1 MSLETNNIENKAKRF
16 EFILYCFIML
26 VVFLL
31 GTTLD
36 AKSQTLKKTFKF
48 ATFYTAFS
56 GGNSI
61 ADNNIYSVTNGL
73 QTDVLETP
81 FDYSFTAGVR
91 KIARFGY
98 ENRAN
103 VFYDGTEKS
112 YSDAATIGKVKG
124 FEFLFEADWRRQ
136 QGRNFLDQDYFL
148 RYVAKNWIAKAEYL
162 QDGFADVEY
171 FEGSQR
177 LRINANDRLSFNLGV
192 AQRISEPYGYNP
204 LEEWVLSNNNIH
216 YTSLAIQEGYVV
228 DVQSGEYFSPDGEL
242 VANSVDVWEQVVIPE
257 VINDYVAK
265 KRNELP
271 NVWNYSVVV
280 GYDYYKYSKEFWMH
294 NWVSVM
300 PYHLKTDDEYSYF
313 ETTEGGQWIDYGA
326 GLIFG
331 WRLNKSLG
339 VFLEGKYNKYWNRE
353 WHDFSVGLNYVIL

>member
-1 MSLETNNIENKAKRF
+1 MRLIFA
-16 EFILYCFIML
+16 ILLC
-26 VVFLL
+26 LL
-31 GTTLD
+31 SFSTQ
-36 AKSQTLKKTFKF
+36 AQTLKKTFKF

-56 GGNSI
+56 GGNSV
-61 ADNNIYSVTNGL
+61 ADESVYSVMSGL
-73 QTDVLETP
+73 EKDVLETP

-112 YSDAATIGKVKG
+112 YSDAANIGRVKG

-148 RYVAKNWIAKAEYL
+148 RYVAKNWIAKVEYL

-171 FEGSQR
+171 FEGSER
-177 LRINANDRLSFNLGV
+177 YRINVNDKLSFNIGL
-192 AQRISEPYGYNP
+192 AQRISEPYGYDP
-204 LEEWVLSNNNIH
+204 LSEWLLDDNNIH
-216 YTSLAIQEGYVV
+216 YTNLALEEGYTIE
-228 DVQSGEYFSPDGEL
+228 VQENEYYDPSGEL
-242 VANSVDVWEQVVIPE
+242 VADNADVWQQIIIPDVIG
-257 VINDYVAK
+257 NYVNR

-271 NVWNYSVVV
+271 NQWNYSLVL
-280 GYDYYKYSKEFWMH
+280 GYDYYKYSKDFWMH
-294 NWVSVM
+294 SWASVM
-300 PYHLKTDDEYSYF
+300 PYHLNTGGEYSYF
-313 ETTEGGQWIDYGA
+313 ETTNGEQWTDYGL

-339 VFLEGKYNKYWNRE
+339 VFLEGKYNRYWNRE

>member
-1 MSLETNNIENKAKRF
+1 MRLLFA
-16 EFILYCFIML
+16 ILLC
-26 VVFLL
+26 LL
-31 GTTLD
+31 SFSTQ
-36 AKSQTLKKTFKF
+36 AQTLKKTFKF

-56 GGNSI
+56 GGNSV
-61 ADNNIYSVTNGL
+61 ADESVYSVMNGL
-73 QTDVLETP
+73 EKDVLETP

-112 YSDAATIGKVKG
+112 YSDAANIGRVKG

-148 RYVAKNWIAKAEYL
+148 RYVAKNWIAKVEYL

-171 FEGSQR
+171 FEGSER
-177 LRINANDRLSFNLGV
+177 YRINVNDKFSFNIGL
-192 AQRISEPYGYNP
+192 AQRISEPYGYDP
-204 LEEWVLSNNNIH
+204 LSEWLLDDNNIH
-216 YTSLAIQEGYVV
+216 YTNLALEEGYTIE
-228 DVQSGEYFSPDGEL
+228 VQENEYYDPSGEL
-242 VANSVDVWEQVVIPE
+242 VADNADVWQQIIIPDVIG
-257 VINDYVAK
+257 NYVNR

-271 NVWNYSVVV
+271 NQWNYSLVL
-280 GYDYYKYSKEFWMH
+280 GYDYYKYSKDFWMH
-294 NWVSVM
+294 SWASVM
-300 PYHLKTDDEYSYF
+300 PYHLNTGGEYSYF
-313 ETTEGGQWIDYGA
+313 ETTNGEQWTDYGL

-339 VFLEGKYNKYWNRE
+339 VFLEGKYNRYWNRE

>member
-1 MSLETNNIENKAKRF
+1 LH
-16 EFILYCFIML
+16 
-26 VVFLL
+26 
-31 GTTLD
+31 
-36 AKSQTLKKTFKF
+36 
-48 ATFYTAFS
+48 
-56 GGNSI
+56 
-61 ADNNIYSVTNGL
+61 
-73 QTDVLETP
+73 
-81 FDYSFTAGVR
+81 
-91 KIARFGY
+91 
-98 ENRAN
+98 
-103 VFYDGTEKS
+103 
-112 YSDAATIGKVKG
+112 
-124 FEFLFEADWRRQ
+124 
-136 QGRNFLDQDYFL
+136 
-148 RYVAKNWIAKAEYL
+148 
-162 QDGFADVEY
+162 
-171 FEGSQR
+171 
-177 LRINANDRLSFNLGV
+177 ANDRLSFNIGV

-216 YTSLAIQEGYVV
+216 YTSLAVQEGYTV
-228 DVQSGEYFSPDGEL
+228 DVQNGEYFSPNGEL
-242 VANSVDVWEQVVIPE
+242 VANNVDVWEQVVIPQ

-313 ETTEGGQWIDYGA
+313 ETTEGGQWLDYGA

>member
-1 MSLETNNIENKAKRF
+1 MSPEANNIRNKVKRL

-31 GTTLD
+31 GSTLD
-36 AKSQTLKKTFKF
+36 AKGQTLKRTFKY

-56 GGNSI
+56 GGNSV
-61 ADNNIYSVTNGL
+61 ADDNIYSVTNGL
-73 QTDVLETP
+73 QTDILETP
-81 FDYSFTAGVR
+81 FDYSITAGVR

-112 YSDAATIGKVKG
+112 YSDAANIGKVKG

-148 RYVAKNWIAKAEYL
+148 RYVAKNWIAKVEYL

-177 LRINANDRLSFNLGV
+177 LRINANDRLSFNIGV

-216 YTSLAIQEGYVV
+216 YTSLAIQEGYTV
-228 DVQSGEYFSPDGEL
+228 DVQAGEYLSPDGTL
-242 VANSVDVWEQVVIPE
+242 VASRP
-257 VINDYVAK
+257 
-265 KRNELP
+265 RN
-271 NVWNYSVVV
+271 Y
-280 GYDYYKYSKEFWMH
+280 
-294 NWVSVM
+294 
-300 PYHLKTDDEYSYF
+300 T
-313 ETTEGGQWIDYGA
+313 YG
-326 GLIFG
+326 
-331 WRLNKSLG
+331 
-339 VFLEGKYNKYWNRE
+339 V
-353 WHDFSVGLNYVIL
+353 

>member
-1 MSLETNNIENKAKRF
+1 MVEKRD
-16 EFILYCFIML
+16 LTPVVYALIML
-26 VVFLL
+26 GVFLL
-31 GTTLD
+31 ASFTTN
-36 AKSQTLKKTFKF
+36 AQTLKKTLKF

-162 QDGFADVEY
+162 QDGFADVQY

-177 LRINANDRLSFNLGV
+177 LRLNANDRLSFNIGV

-216 YTSLAIQEGYVV
+216 YTSLAIQEGYTV
-228 DVQSGEYFSPDGEL
+228 DVQAGEYFSPDGEL

-300 PYHLKTDDEYSYF
+300 PYHLKTDDEFSYF

>member
-1 MSLETNNIENKAKRF
+1 MRLLFA
-16 EFILYCFIML
+16 ILLC
-26 VVFLL
+26 LL
-31 GTTLD
+31 SFSTQ
-36 AKSQTLKKTFKF
+36 AQTLKKTFKF

-56 GGNSI
+56 GGNSV
-61 ADNNIYSVTNGL
+61 ADESVYSVMSGL
-73 QTDVLETP
+73 EKDVLETP

-112 YSDAATIGKVKG
+112 YSDAANIGRVKG

-148 RYVAKNWIAKAEYL
+148 RYVAKNWIAKVEYL

-171 FEGSQR
+171 FEGSER
-177 LRINANDRLSFNLGV
+177 YRINVNDKFSFNIGL
-192 AQRISEPYGYNP
+192 AQRISEPYGYDP
-204 LEEWVLSNNNIH
+204 LSEWLLDDNNIH
-216 YTSLAIQEGYVV
+216 YTNLALEEGYTIE
-228 DVQSGEYFSPDGEL
+228 VQENEYYDPSGEL
-242 VANSVDVWEQVVIPE
+242 VADNADVWQQIIIPDVIG
-257 VINDYVAK
+257 NYVNR

-271 NVWNYSVVV
+271 NQWNYSLVL
-280 GYDYYKYSKEFWMH
+280 GYDYYKYSKDFWMH
-294 NWVSVM
+294 SWASVM
-300 PYHLKTDDEYSYF
+300 PYHLNTGGEYSYF
-313 ETTEGGQWIDYGA
+313 ETTNGEQWTDYGL

-339 VFLEGKYNKYWNRE
+339 VFLEGKYNRYWNRE

>member
-1 MSLETNNIENKAKRF
+1 MRLLFA
-16 EFILYCFIML
+16 ILLC
-26 VVFLL
+26 LL
-31 GTTLD
+31 SFSTQ
-36 AKSQTLKKTFKF
+36 AQTLKKTFKF

-56 GGNSI
+56 GGNSV
-61 ADNNIYSVTNGL
+61 ADESVYSVMNGL
-73 QTDVLETP
+73 EKDVLETP

-112 YSDAATIGKVKG
+112 YSDAANIGRVKG

-148 RYVAKNWIAKAEYL
+148 RYVAKNWIAKVEYL

-171 FEGSQR
+171 FEGSER
-177 LRINANDRLSFNLGV
+177 YRINVNDKFSFNIGL
-192 AQRISEPYGYNP
+192 AQRISEPYGYDP
-204 LEEWVLSNNNIH
+204 LSEWLLDDNNIH
-216 YTSLAIQEGYVV
+216 YTNLALEEGYTIE
-228 DVQSGEYFSPDGEL
+228 VQENEYYDPSGEL
-242 VANSVDVWEQVVIPE
+242 VADNADVWQQIIIPDVIG
-257 VINDYVAK
+257 NYVNR

-271 NVWNYSVVV
+271 NQWNYSLVL
-280 GYDYYKYSKEFWMH
+280 GYDYYKYSKDFWVH
-294 NWVSVM
+294 SWASVM
-300 PYHLKTDDEYSYF
+300 PYHLNTGGEYSYF
-313 ETTEGGQWIDYGA
+313 ETTNGEQWTDYGL

-339 VFLEGKYNKYWNRE
+339 VFLEGKYNRYWNRG

>member
-1 MSLETNNIENKAKRF
+1 MRLLFA
-16 EFILYCFIML
+16 ILLC
-26 VVFLL
+26 LL
-31 GTTLD
+31 SFSTQ
-36 AKSQTLKKTFKF
+36 AQTLKKTFKF

-56 GGNSI
+56 GGNSV
-61 ADNNIYSVTNGL
+61 ADESVYSVMSGL
-73 QTDVLETP
+73 EKDVLETP

-112 YSDAATIGKVKG
+112 YSDAANIGRVKG

-171 FEGSQR
+171 FEGSER
-177 LRINANDRLSFNLGV
+177 YRINVNDKLSFNIGL
-192 AQRISEPYGYNP
+192 AQRISEPYGYDP
-204 LEEWVLSNNNIH
+204 LSEWLLDDNNIH
-216 YTSLAIQEGYVV
+216 YTNLALEEGYTIE
-228 DVQSGEYFSPDGEL
+228 VQENEYYDPSGEL
-242 VANSVDVWEQVVIPE
+242 VADNADVWQQIIIPDVIG
-257 VINDYVAK
+257 NYVNR

-271 NVWNYSVVV
+271 NQWNYSLVL
-280 GYDYYKYSKEFWMH
+280 GYDYYKYSKDFWMH
-294 NWVSVM
+294 SWASVM
-300 PYHLKTDDEYSYF
+300 PYHLNTGGEYSYF
-313 ETTEGGQWIDYGA
+313 ETTNGEQWTDYGL

-339 VFLEGKYNKYWNRE
+339 VFLEGKYNRYWNRE

>member
-1 MSLETNNIENKAKRF
+1 MRLLFA
-16 EFILYCFIML
+16 ILLC
-26 VVFLL
+26 LL
-31 GTTLD
+31 SFSTQ
-36 AKSQTLKKTFKF
+36 AQTLKKTFKF

-56 GGNSI
+56 GGNSV
-61 ADNNIYSVTNGL
+61 ADESVYSVMSGL
-73 QTDVLETP
+73 EKDVLETP

-112 YSDAATIGKVKG
+112 YSDAANIGRVKG

-148 RYVAKNWIAKAEYL
+148 RYVAKNWIAKVEYL

-171 FEGSQR
+171 FEGSER
-177 LRINANDRLSFNLGV
+177 YRINVNDKFSFNIGLT
-192 AQRISEPYGYNP
+192 QRISEPYGYDP
-204 LEEWVLSNNNIH
+204 LSEWLLDDNNIH
-216 YTSLAIQEGYVV
+216 YTNLALEEGYTIE
-228 DVQSGEYFSPDGEL
+228 VQENEYYDPSGEL
-242 VANSVDVWEQVVIPE
+242 VADNADVWQQIIIPDVIG
-257 VINDYVAK
+257 NYVNR

-271 NVWNYSVVV
+271 NQWNYSLVL
-280 GYDYYKYSKEFWMH
+280 GYDYYKYSKDFWMH
-294 NWVSVM
+294 SWASVM
-300 PYHLKTDDEYSYF
+300 PYHLNTGGEYSYF
-313 ETTEGGQWIDYGA
+313 ETTNGEQWTDYGL

-339 VFLEGKYNKYWNRE
+339 VFLEGKYNRYWNRE

>member
-1 MSLETNNIENKAKRF
+1 MNNQKDLTSVVYA
-16 EFILYCFIML
+16 LLML

-31 GTTLD
+31 ASCT
-36 AKSQTLKKTFKF
+36 ASAQTLKKTFKF

-61 ADNNIYSVTNGL
+61 ADDNIYSVTNGL

-112 YSDAATIGKVKG
+112 YSDAATIGRVKG

-136 QGRNFLDQDYFL
+136 QGRNFVDQDYFL

-171 FEGSQR
+171 FEGSER
-177 LRINANDRLSFNLGV
+177 LRLNVNDRLSFNIGM
-192 AQRISEPYGYNP
+192 AQRISEPYGYDP

-216 YTSLAIQEGYVV
+216 YTSLALQEGYTV
-228 DVQSGEYFSPDGEL
+228 DVQAGEYFSPDGTL
-242 VANSVDVWEQVVIPE
+242 VANSVDVWEQIVIPQ
-257 VINDYVAK
+257 VIDDYVAK
-265 KRNELP
+265 K
-271 NVWNYSVVV
+271 
-280 GYDYYKYSKEFWMH
+280 
-294 NWVSVM
+294 
-300 PYHLKTDDEYSYF
+300 
-313 ETTEGGQWIDYGA
+313 
-326 GLIFG
+326 
-331 WRLNKSLG
+331 
-339 VFLEGKYNKYWNRE
+339 
-353 WHDFSVGLNYVIL
+353 

>member
-1 MSLETNNIENKAKRF
+1 MRLF
-16 EFILYCFIML
+16 
-26 VVFLL
+26 V
-31 GTTLD
+31 TTLLCLLCFD
-36 AKSQTLKKTFKF
+36 VHSQTLKKTFKF

-56 GGNSI
+56 GGNSV
-61 ADNNIYSVTNGL
+61 ADKSLYSVTNGL
-73 QTDVLETP
+73 ETDIVETP

-112 YSDAATIGKVKG
+112 YSDAANIGKVKG

-148 RYVAKNWIAKAEYL
+148 RYVAKKWIAKAEYL

-171 FEGSQR
+171 FEGSER
-177 LRINANDRLSFNLGV
+177 YRFNVNNKLSLNIGV
-192 AQRISEPYGYNP
+192 AQRISEPYGYDP
-204 LEEWVLSNNNIH
+204 LEEWLLENNDIH
-216 YTSLAIQEGYVV
+216 YTSLALQEGYTF
-228 DVQSGEYFSPDGEL
+228 DPQLSEYFDPSGEL
-242 VANSVDVWEQVVIPE
+242 VATSADVWSQIIVPD
-257 VINDYVAK
+257 VINDYVDR
-265 KRNELP
+265 KRSELP
-271 NVWNYSVVV
+271 NQWNYSLVL
-280 GYDYYKYSKEFWMH
+280 GYDYYQYSKEFWMH
-294 NWVSVM
+294 SWASVM
-300 PYHLKTDDEYSYF
+300 PYHLNTGGEDSYF
-313 ETTEGGQWIDYGA
+313 ETTNGDQWTDYGL

-339 VFLEGKYNKYWNRE
+339 VFLEGKYNRYWNRE

>member
-1 MSLETNNIENKAKRF
+1 MRYLLVILFSLLSF
-16 EFILYCFIML
+16 S
-26 VVFLL
+26 VS
-31 GTTLD
+31 
-36 AKSQTLKKTFKF
+36 SQTLKKTFKF

-61 ADNNIYSVTNGL
+61 SDNSVYSVTNSL
-73 QTDVLETP
+73 QTDIIETP

-103 VFYDGTEKS
+103 AFYNGTEKS
-112 YSDAATIGKVKG
+112 YSDAATVGKVKG

-136 QGRNFLDQDYFL
+136 QGVNFLDQNHFV
-148 RYVAKNWIAKAEYL
+148 RYVAKDWVTKVEYV

-177 LRINANDRLSFNLGV
+177 LRLSVNDRLSFNLGI
-192 AQRISEPYGYNP
+192 AQRISEPYGYDA
-204 LEEWVLSNNNIH
+204 LEEWMLSNGNLH
-216 YTSLAIQEGYVV
+216 YTTLAIQEGYTV
-228 DVQSGEYFSPDGEL
+228 DVSANEYYNPEGFL
-242 VANSVDVWEQVVIPE
+242 VATSADVWEQVVVPE
-257 VINDYVAK
+257 VIDDYVFR
-265 KRNELP
+265 KRSELP
-271 NVWNYSVVV
+271 SQWNHSIVV
-280 GYDYYKYSKEFWMH
+280 GFDYYKFSKNFWMH
-294 NWVSVM
+294 SWASVM
-300 PYHLKTDDEYSYF
+300 PYHLRVDSEYSYF
-313 ETTEGGQWIDYGA
+313 EATSGDQWIDYSG

>member
-1 MSLETNNIENKAKRF
+1 MRLIFA
-16 EFILYCFIML
+16 ILLC
-26 VVFLL
+26 LL
-31 GTTLD
+31 SFSTQ
-36 AKSQTLKKTFKF
+36 AQTLKKTFKF

-56 GGNSI
+56 GGNSV
-61 ADNNIYSVTNGL
+61 ADESVYSVMSGL
-73 QTDVLETP
+73 EKDVLETP

-112 YSDAATIGKVKG
+112 YSDAANIGRVKG

-171 FEGSQR
+171 FEGSER
-177 LRINANDRLSFNLGV
+177 YRINVNDKFSFNIGLT
-192 AQRISEPYGYNP
+192 QRISEPYGYDP
-204 LEEWVLSNNNIH
+204 LSEWLLDDNNIH
-216 YTSLAIQEGYVV
+216 YTNLALEEGYTIE
-228 DVQSGEYFSPDGEL
+228 VQENEYYDPSGEL
-242 VANSVDVWEQVVIPE
+242 VADNADVWQQIIIPDVIG
-257 VINDYVAK
+257 NYVNR

-271 NVWNYSVVV
+271 NQWNYSLVL
-280 GYDYYKYSKEFWMH
+280 GYDYYKYSKDFWMH
-294 NWVSVM
+294 SWASVM
-300 PYHLKTDDEYSYF
+300 PYHLNTGGEYSYF
-313 ETTEGGQWIDYGA
+313 ETTNGEQWTDYGL

-339 VFLEGKYNKYWNRE
+339 VFLEGKYNRYWNRE

>member
-1 MSLETNNIENKAKRF
+1 MKKLSLV
-16 EFILYCFIML
+16 ILLLIAP
-26 VVFLL
+26 FL
-31 GTTLD
+31 
-36 AKSQTLKKTFKF
+36 AQAQILKKTFKF

-56 GGNSI
+56 GGNSV
-61 ADNNIYSVTNGL
+61 ADDNLYSVTNGL

-81 FDYSFTAGVR
+81 FDYSFAAGVR

-103 VFYDGTEKS
+103 TFYNGTERS
-112 YSDAATIGKVKG
+112 YSDAANIGKVKG

-148 RYVAKNWIAKAEYL
+148 RYVAKNWIAKVEYL

-177 LRINANDRLSFNLGV
+177 FRLHANDRLSFNIGV

-204 LEEWVLSNNNIH
+204 LEEWILSNGNLH
-216 YTSLAIQEGYVV
+216 YTSLALQEGYTV
-228 DVQSGEYFSPDGEL
+228 DAQLGEYYDPNGNL
-242 VANSVDVWEQVVIPE
+242 VANSIDVWEQVIVPE
-257 VINDYVAK
+257 VIDNYVDR

-271 NVWNYSVVV
+271 NQWNYSVVI
-280 GYDYYKYSKEFWMH
+280 GYDYYKFTKDFWLH
-294 NWVSVM
+294 SWASVL
-300 PYHLKTDDEYSYF
+300 PYHLKTDSEYSYF
-313 ETTEGGQWIDYGA
+313 EATDNTQWIDYGA

-331 WRLNKSLG
+331 WRLDKSLG
-339 VFLEGKYNKYWNRE
+339 IFLEGKYNKYWTRE
-353 WHDFSVGLNYVIL
+353 WHDFSVGINYVIR